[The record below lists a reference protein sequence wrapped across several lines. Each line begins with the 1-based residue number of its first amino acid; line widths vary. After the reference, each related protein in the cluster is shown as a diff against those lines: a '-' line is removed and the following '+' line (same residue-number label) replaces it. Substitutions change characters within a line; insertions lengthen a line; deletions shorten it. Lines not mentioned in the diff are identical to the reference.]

1 VLAGVLLL
9 ALVAAGA
16 WWLSRDRDED
26 QVRKRIE
33 LLRAV
38 VTKAGAESIAGTALG
53 NQRLQGLLAERVTLT
68 LESAPFQGTYSR
80 AALASQITRA
90 RTSLEHLSFTIR
102 DLSVTVE
109 ESERAIATC
118 TLLVKARGRSQ
129 QTYTE
134 AREIVVEL
142 ERIDGDWLFTGFRD
156 VQVLER

>member
-1 VLAGVLLL
+1 
-9 ALVAAGA
+9 
-16 WWLSRDRDED
+16 
-26 QVRKRIE
+26 
-33 LLRAV
+33 
-38 VTKAGAESIAGTALG
+38 
-53 NQRLQGLLAERVTLT
+53 
-68 LESAPFQGTYSR
+68 
-80 AALASQITRA
+80 
-90 RTSLEHLSFTIR
+90 
-102 DLSVTVE
+102 VE